1 MEGFGKVR
9 SGSTVSCLDWTSA
22 RHDSQNTMSYKSLN
36 LQHCLCES
44 MGWGLDGDKT
54 RTDKWGIAWK
64 LDGTMCRH
72 TSLDGCWFLPQE
84 HADHWGWKEKAAFGL
99 DLGLEF

>member
-1 MEGFGKVR
+1 MTPR
-9 SGSTVSCLDWTSA
+9 TSCPIRASTY
-22 RHDSQNTMSYKSLN
+22 NTVYV
-36 LQHCLCES
+36 S
-44 MGWGLDGDKT
+44 MGWGLEGDKT
-54 RTDKWGIAWK
+54 RTDKWGIARK

-72 TSLDGCWFLPQE
+72 TSLDGCWLLPQE